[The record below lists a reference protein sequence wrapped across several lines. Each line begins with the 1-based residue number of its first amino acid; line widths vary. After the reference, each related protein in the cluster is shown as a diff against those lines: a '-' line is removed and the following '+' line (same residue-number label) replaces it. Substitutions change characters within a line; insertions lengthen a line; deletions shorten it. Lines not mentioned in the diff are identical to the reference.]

1 MIRNLLPVLIVIC
14 ICNCCNAVTLYVSP
28 EGSDSWS
35 GMVASANAAATDGP
49 KVSIAGARDEIRRI
63 KANGKLTEP
72 VNVII
77 ARGRYFQIAPV
88 VFTPDDS
95 GTESAPIT
103 YCADGG
109 EKPLIS
115 GGVVIGG
122 FTQTDDGLWQA
133 QVPQQLLK
141 QGPFEQLYVNGR
153 RAIRARTPNEY
164 YFHMLD
170 VKEQVIEKGTGRFA
184 KKAVQL
190 IKTGSEQL
198 AHLVNLSQAQ
208 LRDVDMVAYHKWDQ
222 TRKPILGVNPATQT
236 FKIGGV
242 GMKPWNALHK
252 GTRYY
257 FDNVRSALD
266 APAEWFLDR
275 KGIILY
281 KPRPGENIKTAEVTA
296 PSADHFI
303 VFKGQP
309 DQGRYV
315 SHITLRGLDFS
326 FSGYRHGPEGFDP
339 WQAASNI
346 DAAIIADGARNIRF
360 DSCEISHIGKYAL
373 WFRDSCKNCLVSKCY
388 MHDLGAGGIRLGRTS
403 SVPDDLS
410 KTSHI
415 KVDNNIIHSGG
426 YVFPPAVG
434 VFIGHS
440 SDNTITHN
448 DISDLTYTGVSVG
461 WRWGY
466 AHSIAKRNTIDFNH
480 IHHIGLGVLSD
491 MAAVYTLGPS
501 EGTTVS
507 NNHVHD
513 IYAYSYG
520 GWGLYTDE
528 GSTGITMENN
538 LVYNAKTGG
547 FHQHYGKENVIKNNI
562 FAFSKLYQV
571 QVTRVEKHL
580 SFTFAN
586 NIVYYDHGVCLK
598 GSWDKINV
606 VMKNNCYY
614 NSTGKKVTFL
624 NKTLQQWQQT
634 GKDTGSIVADPM
646 FVDAGRYDFRLRP
659 NSPVIKTG
667 FKPFD
672 YSKAGVYGS
681 KQWRLT
687 AAALKFR
694 PIEFLPLE
702 K

>member
-1 MIRNLLPVLIVIC
+1 MIRNLLPVLIFVC
-14 ICNCCNAVTLYVSP
+14 ICNYCHAVTLYVSP
-28 EGSDSWS
+28 DGSDSWS
-35 GMVASANAAATDGP
+35 GTVLNPNATATDGP
-49 KVSIAGARDEIRRI
+49 KASIAGARDEIRRI
-63 KANGKLTEP
+63 KANGKLTES

-77 ARGRYFQIAPV
+77 AKGWYSQIAPV

-103 YCADGG
+103 YRANGG
-109 EKPLIS
+109 VKPLIS
-115 GGVVIGG
+115 GGVTITG

-133 QVPQQLLK
+133 QIPELLLK
-141 QGPFEQLYVNGR
+141 QEPFEQLYVNGR
-153 RAIRARTPNEY
+153 RAVRARTPNEY

-170 VKEQVIEKGTGRFA
+170 VKEQVIEKGTGRFP
-184 KKAVQL
+184 KKATQL
-190 IKTGSEQL
+190 IKTGPEALDHL
-198 AHLVNLSQAQ
+198 ANLSQAQ
-208 LRDVDMVAYHKWDQ
+208 LRDVHMVAYHKWNQ
-222 TRKPILGVNPATQT
+222 TRKPILGIDLAMQT

-242 GMKPWNALHK
+242 GMKPWSALHK

-257 FDNVRSALD
+257 FENVRSALD
-266 APAEWFLDR
+266 APGEWFLHR
-275 KGIILY
+275 NGKILY
-281 KPRPGENIKTAEVTA
+281 KPRPGENIDTAKVIA
-296 PSADHFI
+296 PVADHFI

-315 SHITLRGLDFS
+315 SNITLRGLAFS

-346 DAAIIADGARNIRF
+346 DAAIIADGARNISL

-373 WFRDSCKNCLVSKCY
+373 WFRDSCTNCLVSKCY
-388 MHDLGAGGIRLGRTS
+388 MHDLGGGGVRIGQTS
-403 SVPDDLS
+403 SVPDNLS
-410 KTSHI
+410 QTSHI
-415 KVDNNIIHSGG
+415 KIDNNIVHSGG
-426 YVFPPAVG
+426 HVFPPAVG

-466 AHSIAKRNTIDFNH
+466 DHSIAKRNTIDFNH
-480 IHHIGLGVLSD
+480 IHHIGLGILSD
-491 MAAVYTLGPS
+491 MGAVYTLGPS

-507 NNHVHD
+507 NNLVHD

-538 LVYNAKTGG
+538 LVYNTKTGG

-562 FAFSKLYQV
+562 FAFSKLYQI
-571 QVTRVEKHL
+571 QATRVEKHL
-580 SFTFAN
+580 SFTFEN
-586 NIVYYDHGVCLK
+586 NIVYYDQGVCLK
-598 GSWDKINV
+598 GPWDRINL

-614 NSTGKKVTFL
+614 NSAGKKVTFL

-634 GKDTGSIVADPM
+634 GKDAGSIVADPM
-646 FVDAGRYDFRLRP
+646 FVDAPGFDFHIRP
-659 NSPVIKTG
+659 DSPVIKTG

-672 YSKAGVYGS
+672 YSNAGVYGS
-681 KQWRLT
+681 NQWRLT
-687 AAALKFR
+687 ASGLKFR
-694 PIEFLPLE
+694 PAELPPS
-702 K
+702 KK